1 MGSVWNRVARQVS
14 GYFLSVL
21 GGSGTLCGNGQTR
34 LAGGWVFVTVRL
46 LLLYIVIN
54 TGKRDLTVFKMGCV
68 GGFLC
73 ELFINRKPNG
83 GLCV

>member
-1 MGSVWNRVARQVS
+1 MGSVWNGVARQVS
-14 GYFLSVL
+14 GSFFLSRVGVGL
-21 GGSGTLCGNGQTR
+21 CVGTGERGWWVGGF
-34 LAGGWVFVTVRL
+34 FVMVRL

-54 TGKRDLTVFKMGCV
+54 TGKWDLTVFKMGCV

-73 ELFINRKPNG
+73 ESFINRKPND

>member
-1 MGSVWNRVARQVS
+1 MWAVYGTGWLDRCQDI
-14 GYFLSVL
+14 FLSVL

-54 TGKRDLTVFKMGCV
+54 MGKRDLTVFKIGV
-68 GGFLC
+68 RGEIFV
-73 ELFINRKPNG
+73 R
-83 GLCV
+83 VVYQ